1 MANRRT
7 YEVELRHDGR
17 IAKALR
23 ATLKSFVDMV
33 TNSYIESHLEES
45 DEKRRA
51 IVEEITCAMSSLESL
66 IRTHAMHVV
75 WGQDDVVEEVKR
87 LATNAKSPKV
97 KSALDKLANELAGNK
112 LRGRSKGETWG
123 PLLLRN
129 GEPIELDDEASMDR
143 LQEKIKKGQGTGIGR
158 NPQRTRIK

>member
-7 YEVELRHDGR
+7 YEVELRHDGP

-23 ATLKSFVDMV
+23 LTLKSFVDMAV
-33 TNSYIESHLEES
+33 DSYINSHLEEN

-51 IVEEITCAMSSLESL
+51 IVQEITCAMHSLEAL

-75 WGQDDVVEEVKR
+75 WGQDDVVEEIKR

-97 KSALDKLANELAGNK
+97 KTALDKLASDIAGNK
-112 LRGRSKGETWG
+112 RRTRSKS
-123 PLLLRN
+123 N
-129 GEPIELDDEASMDR
+129 G
-143 LQEKIKKGQGTGIGR
+143 
-158 NPQRTRIK
+158 

>member
-7 YEVELRHDGR
+7 YEVELRHDGP

-23 ATLKSFVDMV
+23 ATLKSFVDMAV
-33 TNSYIESHLEES
+33 DSYIESHLEEN

-51 IVEEITCAMSSLESL
+51 IVQEITCAVSSLEAL
-66 IRTHAMHVV
+66 IRSHAMHVV

-87 LATNAKSPKV
+87 LSTNAKSPKV
-97 KSALDKLANELAGNK
+97 KAALDKLANELAGNK
-112 LRGRSKGETWG
+112 SRGRSKARTWG
-123 PLLLRN
+123 PHLLRN

-143 LQEKIKKGQGTGIGR
+143 LQEKIKKGHGTGIGR
-158 NPQRTRIK
+158 NPHSKE